1 MPGTVITPFFL
12 PLFSE
17 ASKRQHQG
25 TGAAF
30 STMIDRL
37 AFDWEHRAR
46 SLSGSHRTTRMLNE
60 ERGRPS
66 KLRFFIV
73 LSFVGAGDRDRT
85 RNFQLGE

>member
-1 MPGTVITPFFL
+1 
-12 PLFSE
+12 
-17 ASKRQHQG
+17 
-25 TGAAF
+25 
-30 STMIDRL
+30 
-37 AFDWEHRAR
+37 
-46 SLSGSHRTTRMLNE
+46 MLNE